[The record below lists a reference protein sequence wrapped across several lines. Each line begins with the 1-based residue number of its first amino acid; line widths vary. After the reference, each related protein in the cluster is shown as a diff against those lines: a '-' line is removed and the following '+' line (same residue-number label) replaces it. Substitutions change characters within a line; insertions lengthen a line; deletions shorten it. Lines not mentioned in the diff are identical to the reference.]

1 MQHEKSATQN
11 CNTRV
16 QHENWSSAKVPH
28 KKSATQKS
36 AIRKEG
42 NMNSTRKKRNM
53 ELVQHEKRATWKDC
67 NINKVQYGNNATST
81 KYNTKI
87 AQTKNAT
94 SKSAT

>member
-1 MQHEKSATQN
+1 MKRGQHEF
-11 CNTRV
+11 NT
-16 QHENWSSAKVPH
+16 
-28 KKSATQKS
+28 KKEKHG
-36 AIRKEG
+36 K
-42 NMNSTRKKRNM
+42 KKRNM

-87 AQTKNAT
+87 AQTKHAT

>member
-1 MQHEKSATQN
+1 
-11 CNTRV
+11 
-16 QHENWSSAKVPH
+16 
-28 KKSATQKS
+28 
-36 AIRKEG
+36 
-42 NMNSTRKKRNM
+42 M